1 MTFVQFLPH
10 LIKGSKWLILKI
22 FEAEREKRGP
32 SFMKKLKLLYAS
44 KTTFSD
50 KHLRVSIAY
59 LFRIKIDDKYLLI
72 KGRRIDQYQPVGG
85 VYKYYSE
92 DVRDFFNRLDVRDDK
107 LMPIDDH
114 SRDDLRVRVPGK
126 HLIEFLNWFTSE
138 KGRETDQ
145 QREFLEE
152 LVEPGFLSAAFSKI
166 TSRYLYTVWRPLT
179 YSPYSEATELMVY
192 QVYELRLTTPQE
204 AELKALQQQNVK
216 ELRWVTEDQIK
227 RLGDDQL
234 AHPDPFRI
242 GHHTCYLLSAVG

>member
-1 MTFVQFLPH
+1 MTFTQFLPH
-10 LIKGSKWLILKI
+10 LIKGSKWLIPKL

-32 SFMKKLKLLYAS
+32 GFFKKLKLLYAS

-59 LFRIKIDDKYLLI
+59 LFRIKIDNRYLLI

-85 VYKYYSE
+85 VYKYHAE
-92 DVRDFFNRLDVRDDK
+92 DVRDLFNGLDVRDDK
-107 LMPIDDH
+107 LMPIDEH
-114 SRDDLRVRVPGK
+114 SRDDLRIRVPGK
-126 HLIEFLNWFTSE
+126 HLIEFLHWFTSE

-145 QREFLEE
+145 QREFHEE
-152 LVEPGFLSAAFSKI
+152 LVEPGFLSAAFNKI

-192 QVYELRLTTPQE
+192 QVYDLRLTNPQE
-204 AELKALQQQNVK
+204 AELRALQQKNVK
-216 ELRWVTEDQIK
+216 ELRWVTEAQIK

-234 AHPDPFRI
+234 VHSDPFRI
-242 GHHTCYLLSAVG
+242 SHHSSYLLSQTG